1 MTNIVTTLKA
11 QAAAA
16 GTNLTEICRRAK
28 VPRQTV
34 ERWKKE
40 PKTIKLLRKLEAEI
54 AKARLEKSIAD
65 DPREASEQNQNTQR
79 NEDC

>member
-16 GTNLTEICRRAK
+16 GTNLTEICRRAN

-54 AKARLEKSIAD
+54 AKARLEKNITS
-65 DPREASEQNQNTQR
+65 DPREASEQNQTTQR

>member
-16 GTNLTEICRRAK
+16 GTNLTAICKKAG

-34 ERWKKE
+34 ERWKNKE
-40 PKTIKLLRKLEAEI
+40 PKTFQLLRKLEAAIKE
-54 AKARLEKSIAD
+54 AKAKGGD
-65 DPREASEQNQNTQR
+65 DPRDMGAQNKPADRST
-79 NEDC
+79 DC

>member
-11 QAAAA
+11 QAVAA
-16 GTNLTEICRRAK
+16 GTNLTEVCRRAG
-28 VPRQTV
+28 VSRTTV

-40 PKTIKLLRKLEAEI
+40 PKTIKLLRKIEGEI
-54 AKARLEKSIAD
+54 AKARAEHAQKA